1 MNKSQ
6 SWKMF
11 FDAETLVIREKNSY
25 SFLIETK
32 PSRSSLLK
40 QNTTPLCCLKKKK
53 NNPYNTASYYSLHK
67 TRCKMKRWVKTLSL

>member
-53 NNPYNTASYYSLHK
+53 TTLTTLLHITACIKHVAK
-67 TRCKMKRWVKTLSL
+67 

>member
-11 FDAETLVIREKNSY
+11 SDAETLVIGEKNSY
-25 SFLIETK
+25 SFLIETE

-40 QNTTPLCCLKKKK
+40 QNTTPLCCLKKK
-53 NNPYNTASYYSLHK
+53 TTL
-67 TRCKMKRWVKTLSL
+67 KTLLHITACIKHVAK